1 MKLLAAK
8 LFRQAGGGECVMH
21 TYSKYDIDV
30 MAAALLAY
38 ARACEADKLAA
49 KRVGDELAWHLGAHA
64 DRARAIAARLRDGFE
79 TVTTGD

>member
-1 MKLLAAK
+1 
-8 LFRQAGGGECVMH
+8 MH

-49 KRVGDELAWHLGAHA
+49 DRAGEGALASQHGAHA
-64 DRARAIAARLRDGFE
+64 DRARAIAARLCGGFE

>member
-1 MKLLAAK
+1 
-8 LFRQAGGGECVMH
+8 MH

-38 ARACEADKLAA
+38 ARACEAVRLDTD
-49 KRVGDELAWHLGAHA
+49 RVGEAELARYLDVHA

-79 TVTTGD
+79 TVTKGD